1 MDSLLTRKQL
11 AEIFGV
17 STSTLDNWREWYNLP
32 EVHLGGRTVRF
43 IYEDV
48 RRELEKHR
56 G

>member
-48 RRELEKHR
+48 VEQLKKQR